1 MPRYTIKSATAKFSA
16 YGTVNI
22 YKNTTVTATNT
33 NNMLIGWY
41 YLRYSDEFGS
51 VNLCSQ
57 TLVGVVEQLKYHLTE
72 SRQSEAIMLCRET
85 SCDLSSEPEQYI
97 GHAHPIS
104 VHEHDTAEFEALS
117 EGYGFCNLIQR
128 LESGVTLPY
137 LSQGYSFQYAENGAV
152 TVFCPDG
159 STFTLPYLLVALEA
173 IDLGF
178 YNLGQSC
185 PVEYHYSPVDE
196 FGYQEV
202 VCIPQTGLSEALE
215 RDDQLLLSQGYNPE
229 IHWLAGDKVLTLD
242 GDRFVGNIGEPYYQP
257 AYLSE
262 SEFYKDAHLMEF

>member
-1 MPRYTIKSATAKFSA
+1 
-16 YGTVNI
+16 
-22 YKNTTVTATNT
+22 
-33 NNMLIGWY
+33 
-41 YLRYSDEFGS
+41 
-51 VNLCSQ
+51 
-57 TLVGVVEQLKYHLTE
+57 
-72 SRQSEAIMLCRET
+72 
-85 SCDLSSEPEQYI
+85 
-97 GHAHPIS
+97 
-104 VHEHDTAEFEALS
+104 
-117 EGYGFCNLIQR
+117 
-128 LESGVTLPY
+128 
-137 LSQGYSFQYAENGAV
+137 
-152 TVFCPDG
+152 
-159 STFTLPYLLVALEA
+159 
-173 IDLGF
+173 
-178 YNLGQSC
+178 LGQSC